1 MFAATALTLLS
12 GAALVSAAGL
22 RSAAVSQY
30 GSAEGD
36 LVLKQL
42 GKDFVVGSAE
52 AETTIS
58 ATVENGELTMVCP
71 TKGLKAALVPLSA
84 ATEPGVYTLEFITSS
99 QDELPK
105 GSVFGGWSISDD
117 RTGLTNDNLTMVVN
131 EIDGNKGAFDVERD
145 HTSGVSAIVYV
156 NREESGTPAT
166 RPWYI
171 VLDDSK
177 DVQC

>member
-12 GAALVSAAGL
+12 GAAVVSAAGL

-30 GSAEGD
+30 GSSEGD
-36 LVLKQL
+36 LILKQL

-105 GSVFGGWSISDD
+105 GSVFGGWGISDD
-117 RTGLTNDNLTMVVN
+117 RTGLTNDNLTKVVN
-131 EIDGNKGAFDVERD
+131 QVRDFDGRA
-145 HTSGVSAIVYV
+145 GVC
-156 NREESGTPAT
+156 
-166 RPWYI
+166 
-171 VLDDSK
+171 VLTMGYTDRR
-177 DVQC
+177 QQGRLRR